1 MKFSKLVS
9 LGLIGLLTFGT
20 VGCTTKTEEKKATE
34 KAKTETTTEARDN
47 MTLESYKTEFGKLY
61 DTNIARLENYSKY
74 KDIAVE
80 EPTKDYPGNEA
91 YLNELKKSYKD
102 SEVKLQEFVNS
113 LKKVKTDDPKLK
125 EMNDKLIKEGDKV
138 IGELKTRSKKLEEV
152 PNDLMSKSEVE
163 FRRGLND
170 LVKVDNTTKSDFEKM
185 INDVNEFLGMKPSNT
200 KK

>member
-1 MKFSKLVS
+1 
-9 LGLIGLLTFGT
+9 
-20 VGCTTKTEEKKATE
+20 
-34 KAKTETTTEARDN
+34 

-113 LKKVKTDDPKLK
+113 LKKVKTDDQKLK

-170 LVKVDNTTKSDFEKM
+170 LVKVDNTAKSDFEKM